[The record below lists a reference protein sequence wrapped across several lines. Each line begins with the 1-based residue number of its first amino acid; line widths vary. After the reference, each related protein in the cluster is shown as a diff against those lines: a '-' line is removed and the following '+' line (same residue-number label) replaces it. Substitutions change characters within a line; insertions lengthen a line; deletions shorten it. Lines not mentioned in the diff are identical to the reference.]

1 MTSIETILPTAT
13 ERKTAKLKLRFA
25 AHIREWW
32 PKQDA
37 EFRDQ
42 EYNYHIEDGPF
53 QLWSCELS
61 NRRMRTLPQE
71 VASPSESASTLSA
84 DTDKSVTVWLLWDK
98 KEVTSYDDEGEAY
111 TDIING
117 QKARRLDSKLKY
129 YTSPLTISAILAL
142 ILFLLIATMEM
153 LRYAVPDQLWS
164 VFTAVVAFYFGKESS
179 RRPMEQTADD

>member
-1 MTSIETILPTAT
+1 MNSTETVLPTAA
-13 ERKTAKLKLRFA
+13 ERKTAKLKARFA

-32 PKQDA
+32 PKQEA
-37 EFRDQ
+37 EFQDK

-61 NRRMRTLPQE
+61 NRRMRTLPEE
-71 VASPSESASTLSA
+71 VPSPSESPSAPSA
-84 DTDKSVTVWLLWDK
+84 DTNKSVTVWLLWDK

-117 QKARRLDSKLKY
+117 QKVRRLDSKLKY

-153 LRYAVPDQLWS
+153 FRYTVPDQLWS

-179 RRPMEQTADD
+179 RRSTEQAADD